1 MWRRGSAPGRGNSL
15 HKDSE
20 AGGPWCFSFIIC
32 KMMITVTPQ
41 GCWKN
46 ESQEA
51 KSSAQRRISV
61 KVGYYCCCY
70 YYY

>member
-1 MWRRGSAPGRGNSL
+1 MLPAEATACARILRQGR
-15 HKDSE
+15 
-20 AGGPWCFSFIIC
+20 PWCFSFIIC

-51 KSSAQRRISV
+51 KSSAQRRIPV